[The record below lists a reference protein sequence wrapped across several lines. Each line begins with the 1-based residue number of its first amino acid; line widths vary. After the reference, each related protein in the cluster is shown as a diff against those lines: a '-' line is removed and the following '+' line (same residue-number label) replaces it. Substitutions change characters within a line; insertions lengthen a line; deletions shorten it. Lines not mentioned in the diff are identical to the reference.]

1 MSWFGGS
8 GSDSATSS
16 FSKYDDNSSSSF
28 GSSSFDTG
36 SSFDSGSGLGGGG
49 GADAELQKFIM
60 MQSQQA
66 QLRESIHKLND
77 TCWDTC
83 TVSADSKL
91 GSRTE
96 TCLSN
101 CVERFIDA
109 SVFMTNRFAQ
119 LLQKNAGG
127 MS

>member
-16 FSKYDDNSSSSF
+16 FSKYDDNSSF
-28 GSSSFDTG
+28 GSSSSFDTG
-36 SSFDSGSGLGGGG
+36 SSFDSGSGLGGG

-77 TCWDTC
+77 TCWETC